1 MSDAPQLYIIAEVED
16 TEDATPADGRRDGRT
31 DRGGGWGE
39 APRRG
44 PAETIKQNLTRK
56 RVPLDAQALK
66 TQMQGMLAVVND
78 LFDEATTTSGLQLN
92 EVELSVEINAEGQ
105 LSLVGNGGKLGN
117 SGGITLKFVRP
128 EEKNSEATVSKP
140 T

>member
-1 MSDAPQLYIIAEVED
+1 MSDQPQLYVIAEVE
-16 TEDATPADGRRDGRT
+16 EAINGKRDGST
-31 DRGGGWGE
+31 DTGGGWEPSPKREGTI
-39 APRRG
+39 AG
-44 PAETIKQNLTRK
+44 IKQHLQRK

-66 TQMQGMLAVVND
+66 TQMQGMLAIVND
-78 LFDEATTTSGLQLN
+78 LFEQATTETGLQLN

-105 LSLVGNGGKLGN
+105 LSLVGNGGKLAN

-128 EEKNSEATVSKP
+128 EGKRHEADSQP

>member
-1 MSDAPQLYIIAEVED
+1 MPDEPQLYVIADVQE
-16 TEDATPADGRRDGRT
+16 TEDVSPIEGRRDGGIDT
-31 DRGGGWGE
+31 GGGWGRE
-39 APRRG
+39 TRRG
-44 PAETIKQNLTRK
+44 PAEVISQKFQRK

-78 LFDEATTTSGLQLN
+78 LFDQATTNTGLQLN

-128 EEKNSEATVSKP
+128 DGKSN
-140 T
+140 